1 MRTASSFIVAIGT
14 GVAAIVLVLR
24 LLNMLRGGNPNLLQK
39 LMRWQVGVQSAVIV
53 IILGVSIS
61 RVGTCFK
68 STNLPLSGKRLAP

>member
-1 MRTASSFIVAIGT
+1 MRTASSLIVAIGT
-14 GVAAIVLVLR
+14 GAVTFVLVLR

-53 IILGVSIS
+53 IILGVLVS

-68 STNLPLSGKRLAP
+68 SPNLILRGKRLAP